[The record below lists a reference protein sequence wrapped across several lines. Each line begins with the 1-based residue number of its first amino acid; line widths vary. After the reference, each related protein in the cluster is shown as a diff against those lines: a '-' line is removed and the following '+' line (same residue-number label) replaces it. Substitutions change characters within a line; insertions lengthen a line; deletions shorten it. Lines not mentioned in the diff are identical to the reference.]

1 MALTAPTPPTPPTI
15 DKGDVQT
22 SSPKI
27 DAHQFFEIPEIPFKK
42 NDEPAEKKVDAPE
55 KPTATE
61 KPAPVTRTETNPED
75 MARDAVANGAGTLT
89 RRTVT
94 RPEDARDSAG
104 QRQQSTNDGKKIAD
118 EPTQGQSAI
127 PDVVAPIPAQSS
139 ASRYERGQEALRSFE
154 EEDKQFAAEPKENSA
169 LTSTPA
175 MSHRAPYEESH
186 GGIFW
191 IVTLIFV
198 VVATFFVAKK
208 FLFRKNPTLRKS
220 DLFTSSSEKLK
231 STAEKFS
238 TSTTPADKKNSST
251 KPAKPVQPTKTS
263 EPPPVN
269 ETPPQSARVTKK
281 DDDVKHFEVRI

>member
-1 MALTAPTPPTPPTI
+1 M
-15 DKGDVQT
+15 
-22 SSPKI
+22 
-27 DAHQFFEIPEIPFKK
+27 PFRK
-42 NDEPAEKKVDAPE
+42 NDERAEKNSDAAEKVD
-55 KPTATE
+55 ATE

-75 MARDAVANGAGTLT
+75 MARDAVANGAGALT

-94 RPEDARDSAG
+94 RPDDSRNSAEE
-104 QRQQSTNDGKKIAD
+104 RQLPANDGKKIAD

-127 PDVVAPIPAQSS
+127 PNVVAPIPAQSS

-154 EEDKQFAAEPKENSA
+154 EEDKRLAADSKENSA

-175 MSHRAPYEESH
+175 MSHRSHYEESH

-231 STAEKFS
+231 STAENFSKSTTQKFS
-238 TSTTPADKKNSST
+238 ASTTPADKKNSSA
-251 KPAKPVQPTKTS
+251 KPAKPVQPTKKNN
-263 EPPPVN
+263 PPPVN
-269 ETPPQSARVTKK
+269 ETPPQSARVPKK
-281 DDDVKHFEVRI
+281 DDEVKHFEVRI